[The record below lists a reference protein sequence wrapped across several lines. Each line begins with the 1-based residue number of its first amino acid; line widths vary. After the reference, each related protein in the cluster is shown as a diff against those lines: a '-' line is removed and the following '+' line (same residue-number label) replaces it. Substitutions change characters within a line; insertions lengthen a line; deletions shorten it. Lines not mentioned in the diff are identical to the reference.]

1 MAPRTNSARRTT
13 DRMED
18 MAAWV
23 LIAAGLLVLLLSYG
37 VGAQFC
43 NQGLERVQWRARSAP
58 RPRPGSS
65 PTLN

>member
-1 MAPRTNSARRTT
+1 
-13 DRMED
+13 MED